1 MHVVSDKLQRRIT
14 VNALSR
20 ILLGLVMAT
29 SGAAISMGAFAN
41 TNSNQIP
48 GYTKRSITVKYSDL
62 DLARTAGV
70 DTLSQRSGVDTLFDR
85 LVMAGHDVCGNLPG
99 FGPENLT
106 QQWQN
111 WRACYNHA
119 LDNAAA
125 KIGNRQL
132 SRMIDEN
139 TDSANAR
146 G

>member
-62 DLARTAGV
+62 N
-70 DTLSQRSGVDTLFDR
+70 LSQRSGVDTLFDR

>member
-1 MHVVSDKLQRRIT
+1 M
-14 VNALSR
+14 NALSR

-62 DLARTAGV
+62 N
-70 DTLSQRSGVDTLFDR
+70 LSQRSGVDTLFDR

>member
-1 MHVVSDKLQRRIT
+1 M
-14 VNALSR
+14 NALSR

-62 DLARTAGV
+62 N
-70 DTLSQRSGVDTLFDR
+70 LSQRSGVDTLFDR

-125 KIGNRQL
+125 KIGNKQL